1 MGTILNALAIWV
13 TLNGLVVAL
22 LLVTPLPLVSNKYS
36 SRMNNHFAE

>member
-22 LLVTPLPLVSNKYS
+22 LFLKPLPLVCNKYS
-36 SRMNNHFAE
+36 SRMTNHFAE